1 MQIANDVQREL
12 LTSQIPSLQ
21 NSDVLRQRIS
31 NWRAELASCFDEQ
44 LYFPPWFELPRRV
57 LLWRAYR
64 LRIVLD
70 RPFLFQAITD
80 QVDLSKC
87 QGPVWECMITAES
100 CVTSIYD
107 FLDRCNDWRRG
118 FAWYATYWLISA
130 SFVHAVCF
138 AYSPVSATKN
148 CAGRDYWRGSL
159 QRAVLALEKLGSA
172 HIKAAQ
178 AQKVLEKLLGN
189 SPPIGETFHAAEP
202 WNQQFAIDTS
212 LLDFSINYFG
222 MGRPG
227 DPGDPGDPGE
237 MEFLSADHAA
247 FDSIGNDPAWL
258 QLDAPNAELSDAAGG
273 ITLQNYADGWQQHG

>member
-1 MQIANDVQREL
+1 MSFDLVTPSIIIPTSTVLATASTCLVAQIGLMQIANDVQREL

-178 AQKVLEKLLGN
+178 AQKVLEKLLGMS
-189 SPPIGETFHAAEP
+189 SPLSSLCCSALTTSRQFTSNRRDISRGRTMEP
-202 WNQQFAIDTS
+202 TVCHRHKS
-212 LLDFSINYFG
+212 S
-222 MGRPG
+222 
-227 DPGDPGDPGE
+227 
-237 MEFLSADHAA
+237 
-247 FDSIGNDPAWL
+247 
-258 QLDAPNAELSDAAGG
+258 
-273 ITLQNYADGWQQHG
+273 